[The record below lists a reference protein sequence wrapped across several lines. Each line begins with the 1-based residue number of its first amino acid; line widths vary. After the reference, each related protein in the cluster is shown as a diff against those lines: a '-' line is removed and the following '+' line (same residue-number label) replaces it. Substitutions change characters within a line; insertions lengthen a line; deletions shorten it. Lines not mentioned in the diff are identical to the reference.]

1 MPSLVPQVELVG
13 IIFNV
18 HNPFEA
24 NLLSDFE
31 LFFSS
36 YLENK
41 KSMQQVEWT
50 LEFIQRKRNACH
62 FCQHLLHLGIICW
75 MMK

>member
-41 KSMQQVEWT
+41 KSMQQVE
-50 LEFIQRKRNACH
+50 
-62 FCQHLLHLGIICW
+62 
-75 MMK
+75 